1 MLVYEI
7 TEICGYF
14 DQLRTP
20 QGPWNMPYFWLQ
32 QLQSTR
38 EEPPAALPGV
48 HQAQGL
54 DFFSNFCNY
63 ALHVF
68 ITEQISNL
76 SCEKTK
82 G

>member
-14 DQLRTP
+14 DQLRAP
-20 QGPWNMPYFWLQ
+20 QGPWNMAYFWLQ
-32 QLQSTR
+32 LQSTQ
-38 EEPPAALPGV
+38 EEPPAALLGV

-54 DFFSNFCNY
+54 DFSNICNY

-68 ITEQISNL
+68 ITEQIWNL
-76 SCEKTK
+76 SCKKTK